1 MRHFALA
8 LALTILGSSL
18 AQAETLALPEATVS
32 SKILGGTVLMIQ
44 MKYTLV
50 IDGDVQKALTRE
62 LGQVGREKLFRDL
75 ILSKDV
81 AYIKM
86 IYSAEGRSATNKL
99 ISKYENIGSQKLKLT
114 MN

>member
-1 MRHFALA
+1 MRHLA
-8 LALTILGSSL
+8 LALMILASSL

-50 IDGDVQKALTRE
+50 IDGDAQMALTRE
-62 LGQVGREKLFRDL
+62 LGQLGREKLFRDL

-81 AYIKM
+81 AYIKI
-86 IYSAEGRSATNKL
+86 IYGAEGRSATNNL
-99 ISKYENIGSQKLKLT
+99 ISKYESLGSQKLKLKLT